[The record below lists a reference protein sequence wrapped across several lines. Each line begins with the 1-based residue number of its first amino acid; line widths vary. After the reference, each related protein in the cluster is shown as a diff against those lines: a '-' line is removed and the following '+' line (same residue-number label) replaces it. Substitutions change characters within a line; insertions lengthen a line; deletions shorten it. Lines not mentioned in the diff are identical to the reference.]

1 MRFIYLICFF
11 RFQTWFVLLMCGLFA
26 RIQTIV
32 VSRENIAKF
41 FHPGE
46 TIMQLA
52 DKNITEV
59 DDNAFAVLADFQ
71 RIIMSRNNIS
81 EITESMFK
89 KNKKLLVIFIDYN
102 LIQKIHKNAFT
113 ATTELEEL
121 HLNNNDI
128 VSIPESLL
136 KNNRKLLALNLD
148 NNKISKIDP
157 LTFLN
162 LPLLRELH
170 IKNNN
175 ITQFNSR
182 ALENSNKLEKLYF
195 SNNQI
200 SSLDFKNF
208 KRYFPNLSE
217 IGIND
222 NNFTCPNVR
231 YMIEEF
237 RPQGI
242 IIEDLMQGPGEQS
255 GINCQYN
262 NQFTATIFG
271 REIEILQQMEAENQ
285 EKTLAQEK
293 LNADLIKHLKVASE
307 SNSPGSDRIVSEILS
322 VLLELRTK
330 N

>member
-1 MRFIYLICFF
+1 
-11 RFQTWFVLLMCGLFA
+11 MCGLFA
-26 RIQTIV
+26 RIQAIV

-41 FHPGE
+41 FQSGE

-52 DKNITEV
+52 DKNITKV
-59 DDNAFAVLADFQ
+59 DDNAFAVHADFQ

-81 EITESMFK
+81 EITEGMFK
-89 KNKKLLVIFIDYN
+89 KNKKLLVIYMDYN

-128 VSIPESLL
+128 VSVPESLL

-157 LTFLN
+157 LTLLN

-170 IKNNN
+170 IKNNK
-175 ITQFNSR
+175 ISQFNSR

-200 SSLDFKNF
+200 STLDFQNF
-208 KRYFPNLSE
+208 KKYFPNLSE

-222 NNFTCPNVR
+222 NNFTCPKVR
-231 YMIEEF
+231 DMIEEF

-242 IIEDLMQGPGEQS
+242 VIEDLMQRPGEQS

-262 NQFTATIFG
+262 DQFTATIFG
-271 REIEILQQMEAENQ
+271 REIDILQQMEAGNQ

-293 LNADLIKHLKVASE
+293 LNADLIKHLKGASE
-307 SNSPGSDRIVSEILS
+307 SNSPGSDRIVSEILNA
-322 VLLELRTK
+322 LLELRTK